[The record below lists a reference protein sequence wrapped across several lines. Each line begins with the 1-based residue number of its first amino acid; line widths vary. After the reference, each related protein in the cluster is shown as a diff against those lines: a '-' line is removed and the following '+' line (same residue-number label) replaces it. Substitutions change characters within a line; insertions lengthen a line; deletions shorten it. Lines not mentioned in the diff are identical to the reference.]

1 MTEDQILKLMIEAR
15 AEGEKYGK
23 RHGFGQA
30 IGIVRG
36 YLAMLND
43 PDMSAAIPPDQLA
56 ARRDQLEKVLK
67 TMVER
72 DLEL

>member
-15 AEGEKYGK
+15 AEGEKYGV
-23 RHGFGQA
+23 RYGFGQA

-43 PDMSAAIPPDQLA
+43 PDASAAYPPDQIF